1 VYVCVC
7 VCVCVYVCVCMYIYM
22 YTHTYYLQA
31 RTIEIGTDNVQ
42 MQQLQR
48 RNSVITNSES
58 FTAIISPRT
67 HNLHPVTTHVCFA
80 NGCDDMR
87 GHTVHMLN

>member
-1 VYVCVC
+1 
-7 VCVCVYVCVCMYIYM
+7 M
-22 YTHTYYLQA
+22 YTHTHYLQA

-48 RNSVITNSES
+48 RNSVITYSES
-58 FTAIISPRT
+58 FAAILSPHT
-67 HNLHPVTTHVCFA
+67 HTLPPVTTHVCFA

-87 GHTVHMLN
+87 GHMVHMLNEREVMWAQV